1 VKVTLPDDLPEDLR
15 QQIAPL
21 ALEVGRP
28 LIVSDADEVL
38 FAFMAGFEAYLLT
51 QDFRFLWDSYALQGN
66 IRRIADDFA
75 VDQMEVKR
83 LLGGFFA
90 ARTEH
95 LEAIP
100 GAAEALAS
108 LAKRAQVV
116 ILSNVPLQ
124 QRGARLKAL
133 HSRGMPY
140 PLIANEGGKG
150 RAVRALADLVQAPVV
165 FVDDIP
171 NQHTSVRKAVAEA
184 FCLHF
189 VGEPRLARFLARA
202 EHADHRADTWEEALP
217 VLEARLSALGY

>member
-1 VKVTLPDDLPEDLR
+1 MTLDLPADFPEDLR

-21 ALEVGRP
+21 ELEVGKP

-51 QDFRFLWDSYALQGN
+51 QDFHFRWDSYALQGN
-66 IRRIADDFA
+66 IRRTADDFA
-75 VDQMEVKR
+75 VDQAEVKR

-95 LEAIP
+95 LDAIP

-108 LAKRAQVV
+108 LSRRAQVV
-116 ILSNVPLQ
+116 ILSNVPLP
-124 QRGARLKAL
+124 QRSARLKAL
-133 HSRGMPY
+133 HAQGMPY

-171 NQHTSVRKAVAEA
+171 NQHTSVKKAVAEA

-189 VGEPRLARFLARA
+189 VGEPRLARFLAMA

-217 VLEARLSALGY
+217 VIEGKLSALGY

>member
-1 VKVTLPDDLPEDLR
+1 MKVTLPEDLPEDLR

-51 QDFRFLWDSYALQGN
+51 QAFRFHWESYALQGN

-90 ARTEH
+90 SRTEH

-124 QRGARLKAL
+124 QRSARLKAL
-133 HSRGMPY
+133 HRQGMPY

-189 VGEPRLARFLARA
+189 VGEPHLARFLARA